1 MSIATSPKYHQNLI
15 KFVLGANDGQLKI
28 SAFLINEKIFQS
40 LHSLQTNSFMIQ
52 NVAWGNEF
60 TIAYLTVIEILYS

>member
-1 MSIATSPKYHQNLI
+1 MSIATSPIYHQNLI
-15 KFVLGANDGQLKI
+15 KFVSGSNDGQIKI
-28 SAFLINEKIFQS
+28 STFLINDKIFQS

-60 TIAYLTVIEILYS
+60 TIAYSTVFEILTS